1 MDSWYFPS
9 RGGAETEGFSN
20 AGLAEF
26 RGNPL
31 QALAREICQ
40 NSLDAAD
47 GSGRPVRVEFHN
59 TFMEKKDFPGMDQM
73 KKILDACQ
81 DFWGQDGDT
90 NTKHFLAQ
98 ARRSFN
104 SDKFFCAACQ
114 RLQYQGRSG
123 SLFSEEYYALG
134 KPGEGEFFL
143 C

>member
-9 RGGAETEGFSN
+9 RGHAETEGFSN

-47 GSGRPVRVEFHN
+47 GSGKPVIVEFQR
-59 TFMEKKDFPGMDQM
+59 TFMEISKFPGMDQM
-73 KKILDACQ
+73 KQIIESCYQ
-81 DFWGQDGDT
+81 FWGKDGDA
-90 NTKHFLAQ
+90 NTKNFLSR

-104 SDKFFCAACQ
+104 
-114 RLQYQGRSG
+114 
-123 SLFSEEYYALG
+123 
-134 KPGEGEFFL
+134 
-143 C
+143 